1 MSAVPLSPFGEVTT
15 WIFDL
20 DNTLY
25 PAHCNLFAQVDIRMS
40 EFIAARFQIDQAE
53 ARRMQKQFYREFGT
67 TLRGLMTNHGVPP
80 HEFLDYVHDIDLSPI
95 NRDEELCA
103 AVAALPGRKYI
114 FTNGTRKHAENVAGK
129 IGVLSHFDDV
139 FDIEASNYVP
149 KPHGDSYAAF
159 LDRFAAHGHKAAMFE
174 DISRNLTVPAALG
187 MVTVL
192 VQAREGAHPD
202 ASVEGPKPDEM
213 GPHIHYATDNLAI
226 FLEGIVAE
234 IDARG

>member
-1 MSAVPLSPFGEVTT
+1 MTQHDLTAFGDVAT

-25 PAHCNLFAQVDIRMS
+25 PAHCNLFAQVDIRMG
-40 EFIAARFQIDQAE
+40 EFISARFGIDRDE
-53 ARRMQKQFYREFGT
+53 ARRMQKRFYREHGT

-80 HEFLDYVHDIDLSPI
+80 HEFLDYVHDIDLTPI
-95 NRDEELCA
+95 DRDEELCA
-103 AVAALPGRKYI
+103 AVAALPGKKYI

-159 LDRFAAHGHKAAMFE
+159 LDRFAAHASKAAMFE
-174 DISRNLTVPAALG
+174 DLSRNLTVPASLG

-192 VQAREGAHPD
+192 VQARAGTHPD
-202 ASVEGPKPDEM
+202 ASAEGGAPDEI
-213 GPHIHYATDNLAI
+213 GPHVHYATDNLTG
-226 FLEGIVAE
+226 FLETIVAE